1 MVDRTI
7 YPDGKAPDLAL
18 RQVFGRQR
26 LPTALCLLMAE
37 TGLSTVETFAML
49 GDTIAGVKTTMKTL
63 INDDTKLGPN
73 HATQE
78 LSLTSLAAVWKTCS
92 SLQEHFAARRAK
104 MEEDPTKVPEIPG
117 DDHAEFREQFVGRH
131 PDVLLP
137 PHREPHRK
145 LVERIQRDF
154 LVHGAVP
161 FYQVGEF
168 RTRSEQ
174 VIQKSGISKTADD
187 LIKVVAVD
195 QPVQAA
201 SEAQVLDKLHC
212 FFVALEYLNICEFTV
227 AAGPLKYLAELEE
240 WRHENKGLALLL
252 TVDTLIRKKVHR
264 LNHDRRKE
272 FSTFS
277 KALLEVLVNHKQIWN
292 DARSSAE
299 LDKFKQAGHQ
309 DPETPNRSTKR
320 ARSPSER
327 DHSPLKAS
335 PKQKKNKARRVRQ
348 KAVLAKA
355 KATIAGSAPKKTPSR
370 DDRIPEKEWKAITGF
385 KYSGKRRCPFFNSS
399 LGCRFADGCRNAH
412 ACVECG
418 AAHAW
423 HGNH

>member
-26 LPTALCLLMAE
+26 LPEPMCLLMAE
-37 TGLSTVETFAML
+37 VGLSTVETFAML
-49 GDTIAGVKTTMKTL
+49 GDTITGVKTTLKTL
-63 INDDTKLGPN
+63 INDDAKLGAN
-73 HATQE
+73 HAVQE
-78 LSLTSLAAVWKTCS
+78 LSLTSLAAVWKPCS

-104 MEEDPTKVPEIPG
+104 MEEDPNKVPEIPE

-174 VIQKSGISKTADD
+174 VVQRAGISKTADD

-201 SEAQVLDKLHC
+201 SEAQVIDKLHC

-227 AAGPLKYLAELEE
+227 DAGPLKYLAELEE
-240 WRHENKGLALLL
+240 WRHENRGLALLL

-277 KALLEVLVNHKQIWN
+277 KALNEVLVNHKQIWN

-299 LDKFKQAGHQ
+299 LDKFKQASHQ
-309 DPETPNRSTKR
+309 DPETPARQPKR
-320 ARSPSER
+320 ARSPSDDR
-327 DHSPLKAS
+327 SPVKPS
-335 PKQKKNKARRVRQ
+335 PKSKKNKARRERQ

-355 KATIAGSAPKKTPSR
+355 KATLAGSAPKKPTK

>member
-26 LPTALCLLMAE
+26 LPEPMCLLMAE
-37 TGLSTVETFAML
+37 IGLSTVETFAML

-63 INDDTKLGPN
+63 INDDRKLGAN
-73 HATQE
+73 EAAQE

-117 DDHAEFREQFVGRH
+117 DDHAEFREQFVGKH

-174 VIQKSGISKTADD
+174 IVQKSGISKTADD

-201 SEAQVLDKLHC
+201 SEAQVLDKLHA

-227 AAGPLKYLAELEE
+227 AAGPLKYLSELEE
-240 WRHENKGLALLL
+240 WRHENRGLALLL

-277 KALLEVLVNHKQIWN
+277 KALVEVLTNHKQIWN

-309 DPETPNRSTKR
+309 DPATPVRSAKRSRSLSDNDESPTK
-320 ARSPSER
+320 P
-327 DHSPLKAS
+327 S
-335 PKQKKNKARRVRQ
+335 PKKNRNKARRERQ
-348 KAVLAKA
+348 KALLAKA
-355 KATIAGSAPKKTPSR
+355 KAAMSSSPAKKPTR
-370 DDRIPEKEWKAITGF
+370 DDRIPEKEWKVITGF
-385 KYSGKRRCPFFNSS
+385 KYSGKRRRPFFNSS
-399 LGCRFADGCRNAH
+399 LGCRFGDGCRNAH

-418 AAHAW
+418 ASHPY